1 MQHGIMTPL
10 KDMKRCVLPAPLE
23 GMQQNQRPT
32 AVSIHCKA
40 TAAVKAETI
49 KQQNDIKQLH
59 EKRLSSVVTKFLTL
73 SFFRTNFGL
82 FVVDLK

>member
-49 KQQNDIKQLH
+49 NNRMILNSCMRRD
-59 EKRLSSVVTKFLTL
+59 FLVL
-73 SFFRTNFGL
+73 LRSFY
-82 FVVDLK
+82 FVVF

>member
-40 TAAVKAETI
+40 TSAVKAETNNRM
-49 KQQNDIKQLH
+49 KTA
-59 EKRLSSVVTKFLTL
+59 EKRHFTVFASVVMKFFTL
-73 SFFRTNFGL
+73 SFLG
-82 FVVDLK
+82 

>member
-40 TAAVKAETI
+40 TAAGKAETI
-49 KQQNDIKQLH
+49 NNRMILNSCMRRDSLVLL
-59 EKRLSSVVTKFLTL
+59 R
-73 SFFRTNFGL
+73 SFY
-82 FVVDLK
+82 FVVF